1 MNSKRATYLWPFS
14 FNRYNFFD
22 ETIMEGSIYSNLGL
36 KRNRTFREKRD
47 EDIFTLKDFLEH
59 KWILNSNDE
68 LKKAFARELKV
79 ILKMENLF
87 DLINGFFEL
96 ESDLSNVL
104 DQVDF
109 EVSILNFDEF
119 YKNLSPVLMRS
130 LLENSKHPENAK
142 LLLQSIKESL
152 RIALEEELY
161 QLEDV
166 L

>member
-119 YKNLSPVLMRS
+119 YKNLYPVLMRS